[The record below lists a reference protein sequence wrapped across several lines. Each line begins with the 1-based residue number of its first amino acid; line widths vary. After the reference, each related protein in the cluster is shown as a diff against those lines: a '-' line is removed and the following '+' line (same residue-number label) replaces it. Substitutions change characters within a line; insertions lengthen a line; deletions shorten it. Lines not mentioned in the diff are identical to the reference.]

1 MKNQNDRSAMSMLL
15 LGALSMNVQAAD
27 APAPEVAT
35 PLDNP
40 ETVQQQVVVTGS
52 SGRKKKFE
60 TPYAISTIDEAEI
73 QRRDSKS
80 TVDLLK
86 SVPGVK
92 VENSGGQGGGEN
104 VVIRGLPFS
113 GFRLMDMLED
123 GLPLFESNFERQLQI
138 DELYRVDLG
147 TAGAE
152 VVRGGTAPIYSNNA
166 AGGVVN
172 FLSNFG
178 SAEPEHAAKLTLGQ
192 HHQVRADLALSGP
205 VNDSLLY
212 SLSGFVRQGDGLRD
226 PGFRHADR
234 GGQFKLGATYLLG
247 GGDRVYGSLKYLN
260 DRAIF
265 YTSIPLTDAR
275 NGNSLADLIDP
286 HTGTL
291 DSASFR
297 QVRYRVLDG
306 QGGSGYAQRD
316 LADGIHPNVTTLTVG
331 GDFTLPGGWKLSDKA
346 RYTSGEVG
354 FNAILNGAPL
364 DAAALLQS
372 NLGAAQK
379 AFPGTTSLRYLYA
392 GSGQVFDPA
401 TTAGLTMTNTWS
413 STISTLRNAV
423 NDLRASKSLALADLG
438 THDVALGLSLS
449 RYSLEQQQIGNT
461 ILTSVKNNPDLL
473 DIQALNAAG
482 QATGIVT
489 ENGFTSY
496 GSGDLIGRVHGLAS
510 AVYAAENWH
519 ISKDWQVDVGVR
531 HEVRQ
536 ERGERGVIGKQTLST
551 TGPLAAQSVTGLTG
565 YVPYSVTQH
574 GTAWTAGSLFQISQ
588 PLNAFVRYSSA
599 YSLPRLSDYWS
610 NINNGVAGTLPNGQP
625 VPMTPVHQAEAGFK
639 LSQPQL
645 QLVLIGFYS
654 NFKNLN
660 SSTYFANAAGVLTNQ
675 ALLINT
681 TTKGLELEGAWRPVR
696 AFELNG
702 SATWQQPVV
711 DGGETFT
718 TLSAGS
724 VAGKQ
729 IPRVPRTMFTLSPAW
744 LFTLDGR
751 SGRLYASFSAVGK
764 GYQDFVNTSILP
776 AYRTLDLG
784 LQYRLTPEV
793 NLQLTA
799 TNLTNSAGLT
809 EGNARA
815 PSGNAFSVSEAST
828 GRPIF
833 GRSIAASVAVQW

>member
-1 MKNQNDRSAMSMLL
+1 
-15 LGALSMNVQAAD
+15 
-27 APAPEVAT
+27 
-35 PLDNP
+35 
-40 ETVQQQVVVTGS
+40 
-52 SGRKKKFE
+52 
-60 TPYAISTIDEAEI
+60 
-73 QRRDSKS
+73 
-80 TVDLLK
+80 
-86 SVPGVK
+86 
-92 VENSGGQGGGEN
+92 
-104 VVIRGLPFS
+104 
-113 GFRLMDMLED
+113 
-123 GLPLFESNFERQLQI
+123 
-138 DELYRVDLG
+138 
-147 TAGAE
+147 
-152 VVRGGTAPIYSNNA
+152 
-166 AGGVVN
+166 
-172 FLSNFG
+172 
-178 SAEPEHAAKLTLGQ
+178 
-192 HHQVRADLALSGP
+192 
-205 VNDSLLY
+205 
-212 SLSGFVRQGDGLRD
+212 
-226 PGFRHADR
+226 
-234 GGQFKLGATYLLG
+234 
-247 GGDRVYGSLKYLN
+247 
-260 DRAIF
+260 
-265 YTSIPLTDAR
+265 
-275 NGNSLADLIDP
+275 
-286 HTGTL
+286 
-291 DSASFR
+291 
-297 QVRYRVLDG
+297 
-306 QGGSGYAQRD
+306 
-316 LADGIHPNVTTLTVG
+316 
-331 GDFTLPGGWKLSDKA
+331 
-346 RYTSGEVG
+346 
-354 FNAILNGAPL
+354 
-364 DAAALLQS
+364 
-372 NLGAAQK
+372 
-379 AFPGTTSLRYLYA
+379 
-392 GSGQVFDPA
+392 
-401 TTAGLTMTNTWS
+401 
-413 STISTLRNAV
+413 
-423 NDLRASKSLALADLG
+423 
-438 THDVALGLSLS
+438 
-449 RYSLEQQQIGNT
+449 

-473 DIQALNAAG
+473 DIQAVNAAG
-482 QATGIVT
+482 QATGMVT
-489 ENGFTSY
+489 ENGFTTY

-625 VPMTPVHQAEAGFK
+625 VPVTPVHQAEAGFK

-681 TTKGLELEGAWRPVR
+681 TTKGLELEGAWRPVG

-724 VAGKQ
+724 IAGKQ
-729 IPRVPRTMFTLSPAW
+729 IPRVPRTMFTLSPTW

-764 GYQDFVNTSILP
+764 GYQDFVNTSVLP

-793 NLQLTA
+793 SLQLTA

-833 GRSIAASVAVQW
+833 GRSVAASVSVQW